1 MIGLFNSL
9 KIRSSKIKASRTCE
23 ITEIFYQFLASL
35 NWILLRCLIL
45 FTFPIL
51 LGTFLVLN
59 CIPVVRTLLPFLNDF
74 SVFIK
79 VCFLYLTISINF
91 TTNVTLS
98 LLFKFYQRCM
108 SCINYI
114 LLCLFFCSA
123 TVLASLVLLAGD
135 IHTNPD
141 PLTFCHWKLGE
152 LPTDNYAKKTF
163 N

>member
-9 KIRSSKIKASRTCE
+9 KIRSSKIKGSRTCE
-23 ITEIFYQFLASL
+23 ITEIFYQFLALL

-59 CIPVVRTLLPFLNDF
+59 CIPVVRTMFPFLNDF

-91 TTNVTLS
+91 TANVTLS

-108 SCINYI
+108 SCINYK
-114 LLCLFFCSA
+114 LCLSFWLA
-123 TVLASLVLLAGD
+123 TVLASLLLLAVD
-135 IHTNPD
+135 IHKNPG
-141 PLTFCHWKLGE
+141 PLTFCH
-152 LPTDNYAKKTF
+152 
-163 N
+163 